1 MIIQS
6 NQPTPRE
13 LLFCFI
19 KRTQLGRPRSSFLLK
34 GRTAGPH
41 VRQMIALAPEF
52 VERSTL
58 AYPREQPCTQW
69 EASANR
75 SMLEPLFFKH
85 TCLTPFYSN
94 LKVETPLVFLQDERS
109 LRALK
114 NINVFFTTFSSG
126 YLGSHN
132 DEERSEMRYVM

>member
-1 MIIQS
+1 
-6 NQPTPRE
+6 
-13 LLFCFI
+13 
-19 KRTQLGRPRSSFLLK
+19 
-34 GRTAGPH
+34 
-41 VRQMIALAPEF
+41 MIALAPEF

-94 LKVETPLVFLQDERS
+94 LKVETPLSFEKEVAPRIKEHQC
-109 LRALK
+109 
-114 NINVFFTTFSSG
+114 FFYNF
-126 YLGSHN
+126 
-132 DEERSEMRYVM
+132 

>member
-1 MIIQS
+1 
-6 NQPTPRE
+6 
-13 LLFCFI
+13 
-19 KRTQLGRPRSSFLLK
+19 
-34 GRTAGPH
+34 
-41 VRQMIALAPEF
+41 MIALAPEF

-94 LKVETPLVFLQDERS
+94 LKVETPLVLQDERP